1 MSTEILSDKSLET
14 SRATVVARSRDFSD
28 LDLRFKPHP
37 NLGDLVPLRDIAAI
51 KNSVRNLILTGY
63 GERLFQP
70 SIGCGIV
77 DKLFENFSPVT
88 VAAMQESIVRTIR
101 FHEPRVSIADVKI
114 TDRSD
119 ENSVFVSITVKILNV
134 PDLVDIDIY
143 LERTR

>member
-14 SRATVVARSRDFSD
+14 TRATVVARSRDFSD

-63 GERLFQP
+63 GERPFQP
-70 SIGCGIV
+70 TIGCGIT
-77 DKLFENFSPVT
+77 DQLFENFNPVT
-88 VAAMQESIVRTIR
+88 VAAMNESIARTIR
-101 FHEPRVSIADVKI
+101 FHEPRVALANISI

-119 ENSVFVSITVKILNV
+119 ENAVFVSVTVKILNV

-143 LERTR
+143 LERIR

>member
-14 SRATVVARSRDFSD
+14 TRATVVARSRDFSD

-70 SIGCGIV
+70 SVGCGITNQ
-77 DKLFENFSPVT
+77 LFENFSPIT
-88 VAAMQESIVRTIR
+88 VAAMQEAITRTIR
-101 FHEPRVSIADVKI
+101 FHEPRVSLAGVSI
-114 TDRSD
+114 TDRSG
-119 ENSVFVSITVKILNV
+119 ENSIFVSITVKILNV
-134 PDLVDIDIY
+134 PDLVDVDIY